1 MAEKDENTNAES
13 GGSSKMLLIALAL
26 TNLLSLG
33 GLAYFV
39 VMGGGDSAEASPA
52 EISEPEPEAAPPPE
66 MGPTTDLGTFNITLA
81 DPGQNRYLK
90 AILKARVSSSDVLEE
105 IEGRNPELRD
115 RVIDYLSSLTVKE
128 TQGARSKASIRQNL
142 KKRIN
147 NILRTGEVENVFLT
161 EFVTQ

>member
-1 MAEKDENTNAES
+1 MADQEKDQKDKS
-13 GGSSKMLLIALAL
+13 GGSKMLLIALAL

-39 VMGGGDSAEASPA
+39 VMQGTDPAEAG
-52 EISEPEPEAAPPPE
+52 PPPDMSE
-66 MGPTTDLGTFNITLA
+66 TEEVSNSMEVGPTVALGTFNITLA

-90 AILKARVSSSDVLEE
+90 AILKSRVRGDGVLTE
-105 IEGRNPELRD
+105 IEERDPEIRD
-115 RVIDYLSSLTVKE
+115 RVIDYLSSLSVKE
-128 TQGARSKASIRQNL
+128 TQGARAKSNIRENL

-147 NILRTGEVENVFLT
+147 NILRTGEIESVFLT